1 MLEKAVQQGRSERRA
16 EAYPLGYVEGLSDA
30 KTKLAE
36 FFSILLAGGEVRMK
50 SGWMA
55 AVVMIGAVS
64 MVGCVSQTKYE
75 EAMVD
80 VDSAK
85 SELERTRAQKNALEQ
100 QVKTLKD
107 LNVKFVNEAQV
118 AHDEL
123 ERIQH
128 GRDKERGSVE
138 GRTKDLEDRVKQLS
152 FQNRAMR
159 QEYGDVKQH
168 NETLKSLVAR
178 YQKELKDQSRSVTGT
193 PAPSVPSLSPAP
205 AGVPTPP
212 AMNAPQS
219 ISSSM
224 NVNKA
229 SAGDM
234 VLVLGLSKDV
244 ADRIV
249 TNRPYRV
256 KGELVAKNVV
266 PKDTFD
272 TIKDRI
278 SVSP

>member
-1 MLEKAVQQGRSERRA
+1 MQ
-16 EAYPLGYVEGLSDA
+16 
-30 KTKLAE
+30 
-36 FFSILLAGGEVRMK
+36 

-55 AVVMIGAVS
+55 VVVMIGAVS
-64 MVGCVSQTKYE
+64 MVGCVSQKKYE

-85 SELERTRAQKNALEQ
+85 FELERTRAQKNALEQ

-107 LNVKFVNEAQV
+107 LNVKFGSEAQV

-128 GRDKERGSVE
+128 GRDKERGNVE
-138 GRTKDLEDRVKQLS
+138 GRTKELEDRVKQLS
-152 FQNRAMR
+152 FQNRAVR
-159 QEYGDVKQH
+159 HEYEDVKRH

-193 PAPSVPSLSPAP
+193 PVPSVPSVSPAP
-205 AGVPTPP
+205 AGAPAPP
-212 AMNAPQS
+212 AMKDPQS
-219 ISSSM
+219 MSPSM

-272 TIKDRI
+272 MIKERI

>member
-1 MLEKAVQQGRSERRA
+1 
-16 EAYPLGYVEGLSDA
+16 
-30 KTKLAE
+30 
-36 FFSILLAGGEVRMK
+36 MK

-55 AVVMIGAVS
+55 TVVMIGAVA
-64 MVGCVSQTKYE
+64 MVGCVSQKKYD
-75 EAMVD
+75 EAIVD

-107 LNVKFVNEAQV
+107 LNVKFGNEAQV

-123 ERIQH
+123 ERVQH

-138 GRTKDLEDRVKQLS
+138 SRTKELEDRVKQLS
-152 FQNRAMR
+152 LQNRSVR
-159 QEYGDVKQH
+159 QEYEDVKRH

-178 YQKELKDQSRSVTGT
+178 YQKELKDQSRSVTGAL
-193 PAPSVPSLSPAP
+193 PPSVSSLSPAP
-205 AGVPTPP
+205 GVAAPVPP
-212 AMNAPQS
+212 GMRAPQS
-219 ISSSM
+219 MPSSM

-244 ADRIV
+244 AERIV

-266 PKDTFD
+266 PKETFD
-272 TIKDRI
+272 MIKDRI

>member
-1 MLEKAVQQGRSERRA
+1 
-16 EAYPLGYVEGLSDA
+16 
-30 KTKLAE
+30 
-36 FFSILLAGGEVRMK
+36 MK
-50 SGWMA
+50 SGWMV
-55 AVVMIGAVS
+55 AVVMIGAVT
-64 MVGCVSQTKYE
+64 MVGCVSQRKYE
-75 EAMVD
+75 EAMGD
-80 VDSAK
+80 VESANV
-85 SELERTRAQKNALEQ
+85 ELERTRAQKNALEQ

-138 GRTKDLEDRVKQLS
+138 GRTRELEDRVKQLS

-159 QEYGDVKQH
+159 HEYEDVKQH

-178 YQKELKDQSRSVTGT
+178 YQKELKDQSRSVTGIV
-193 PAPSVPSLSPAP
+193 APSVPPLSPAP
-205 AGVPTPP
+205 TGAPASP
-212 AMNAPQS
+212 AMKPPEA

-266 PKDTFD
+266 PKETFD
-272 TIKDRI
+272 MIKERI
-278 SVSP
+278 NVSP

>member
-1 MLEKAVQQGRSERRA
+1 
-16 EAYPLGYVEGLSDA
+16 
-30 KTKLAE
+30 
-36 FFSILLAGGEVRMK
+36 MK

-55 AVVMIGAVS
+55 AVVLIGAVA
-64 MVGCVSQTKYE
+64 MAGCVSQKKYE
-75 EAMVD
+75 EAMTD
-80 VDSAK
+80 AESYR
-85 SELERTRAQKNALEQ
+85 SELALARAQKNALEQ

-107 LNVKFVNEAQV
+107 LNMKFGNEAQV

-128 GRDKERGSVE
+128 GRDKERGSIE
-138 GRTKDLEDRVKQLS
+138 GRTKELEASVRQLS
-152 FQNRAMR
+152 FQNRALR
-159 QEYGDVKQH
+159 QEYEGVKRH

-178 YQKELKDQSRSVTGT
+178 YQKELKDQSRTVTGAPT
-193 PAPSVPSLSPAP
+193 PSASPASPAPSGMPASPA
-205 AGVPTPP
+205 
-212 AMNAPQS
+212 MKDPQPMPS
-219 ISSSM
+219 AM

-234 VLVLGLSKDV
+234 VLVLGLSKEV

-249 TNRPYRV
+249 ANRPYRV

-272 TIKDRI
+272 LIKERI

>member
-1 MLEKAVQQGRSERRA
+1 
-16 EAYPLGYVEGLSDA
+16 
-30 KTKLAE
+30 
-36 FFSILLAGGEVRMK
+36 MK
-50 SGWMA
+50 SGWLAM
-55 AVVMIGAVS
+55 VVMIGAAS
-64 MVGCVSQTKYE
+64 LVGCVSQKKYE

-85 SELERTRAQKNALEQ
+85 FELERTRAQKNALEQ

-107 LNVKFVNEAQV
+107 LNVKFGNEAQV

-138 GRTKDLEDRVKQLS
+138 GRTKELEDRVKQLT
-152 FQNRAMR
+152 FQNRSVR
-159 QEYGDVKQH
+159 HEYEDVKRH
-168 NETLKSLVAR
+168 NDTLKALVAR
-178 YQKELKDQSRSVTGT
+178 YQKELKDQSRPVTGSS
-193 PAPSVPSLSPAP
+193 APFVPPVSPAP
-205 AGVPTPP
+205 GAEPAPP
-212 AMNAPQS
+212 AATASQPM
-219 ISSSM
+219 SSSM

-234 VLVLGLSKDV
+234 VLVLGLPQDV

-249 TNRPYRV
+249 AGRPYRV

-272 TIKDRI
+272 RIKERI